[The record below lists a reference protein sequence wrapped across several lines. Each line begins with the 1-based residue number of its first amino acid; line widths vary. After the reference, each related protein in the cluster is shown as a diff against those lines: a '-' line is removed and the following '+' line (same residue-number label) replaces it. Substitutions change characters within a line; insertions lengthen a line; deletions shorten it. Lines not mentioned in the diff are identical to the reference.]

1 MSSFL
6 FLFLPSQHQSSDQGL
21 EGGGTKREVARN
33 EKADVTQLGSEG
45 GGEVGC
51 HSKMDIDNGK
61 S

>member
-1 MSSFL
+1 M
-6 FLFLPSQHQSSDQGL
+6 
-21 EGGGTKREVARN
+21 ARN

-61 S
+61 SKKEILHEVTCPVTGNFIAAGYS